1 MIIKEKPIKSYKALE
16 GVLRYILSKEIN
28 DGFVHT
34 RFIRGDRA
42 FKKQIEASRDDAQAH
57 SIIAERR
64 LQNMLVIYKQNDAK
78 RIHKRSNET
87 KFHHSIISFHGADK
101 LSAEDLLKTCKQ
113 FIKVRYPKSLVCGVS
128 HHDKS
133 HLHIHVIGSHV
144 QLSGV
149 TNYHTKKQFSEVKN
163 RMELWQDKELNVSH
177 SKVLHVKK
185 KSRLYLKMRSSN

>member
-101 LSAEDLLKTCKQ
+101 LSAEDL
-113 FIKVRYPKSLVCGVS
+113 
-128 HHDKS
+128 HDC
-133 HLHIHVIGSHV
+133 
-144 QLSGV
+144 
-149 TNYHTKKQFSEVKN
+149 
-163 RMELWQDKELNVSH
+163 
-177 SKVLHVKK
+177 
-185 KSRLYLKMRSSN
+185 